1 VLKWG
6 KGGDG
11 EREMDG
17 REEMREALEVIHQ
30 LRKHRGWLGEV
41 VCGEHKLCSQ
51 YKCFGRKRLKQLP
64 ISTGREIPLQ

>member
-1 VLKWG
+1 MPLISYSFNFLQPEIMEQSEPAYRLTCWPSFQVLKWG

-30 LRKHRGWLGEV
+30 LRKH
-41 VCGEHKLCSQ
+41 
-51 YKCFGRKRLKQLP
+51 
-64 ISTGREIPLQ
+64 